1 MSWEHNKPFV
11 LGQSRC
17 YRVVSLPV
25 KNSPEERT
33 LAFEVLTTNR
43 MGEEVWFPCDG
54 GLEAHRELLSSL
66 LHRLYRE
73 ANRK

>member
-1 MSWEHNKPFV
+1 M

-25 KNSPEERT
+25 KNSPKERT
-33 LAFEVLTTNR
+33 FAFEVLTTNR

-54 GLEAHRELLSSL
+54 GLEAHRELLSSI
-66 LHRLYRE
+66 LHYLYAE